1 MVSSAPSYEQRYV
14 ANQRRN
20 KGRKRNEEI
29 YVANK
34 KHNFQGQITNCMQE
48 INEAI
53 CNKYVAY
60 MINVANKRR
69 KICRQ

>member
-34 KHNFQGQITNCMQE
+34 KHNFQGQITNCM
-48 INEAI
+48 
-53 CNKYVAY
+53 
-60 MINVANKRR
+60 
-69 KICRQ
+69 